1 MFIIACLIKKWEALI
16 NQSDISKTFYKFIE
30 SSFGHKHDI
39 IEIGYDSGVSELNK
53 GVLAMERKIL
63 VAYDG
68 SELSEQALQEAKL
81 QAAGVP
87 ETEVYVVAV
96 VTVTGPSTHMI
107 VAKSIQYDVADALR
121 PDMEKIN
128 REFEAEDISI
138 TTDIVIADNNRN
150 AGIKICEYADEN
162 NIDLIIAG
170 SRGLG
175 GMKKLLLGS
184 VSHQI
189 VQEAKCPVLII
200 K

>member
-1 MFIIACLIKKWEALI
+1 
-16 NQSDISKTFYKFIE
+16 
-30 SSFGHKHDI
+30 
-39 IEIGYDSGVSELNK
+39 
-53 GVLAMERKIL
+53 MERKIL

-96 VTVTGPSTHMI
+96 VTVTGPSTNMI

-162 NIDLIIAG
+162 NID
-170 SRGLG
+170 
-175 GMKKLLLGS
+175 
-184 VSHQI
+184 
-189 VQEAKCPVLII
+189 
-200 K
+200 